1 MTKWKKHFFFDH
13 PLLITPCWGLTSSN
27 LNPHLEFRNSKGKI
41 FYTRKLKISSV
52 VEMNRRLRMEKE
64 AYKRQ
69 YSAIHSSPSMHSSRR
84 VIIKPRSLTWINA
97 HISSKGIANPHSFLS
112 YFAKDGNKLTI
123 PNFTLSKRQH
133 CCRLPVINET
143 EQFITFPEGKVLGGV
158 VQHQK
163 QPMTCEATP
172 TIYHLI
178 SGKVLQEEV
187 TERIVSELHPTIP
200 LDRQTKLVCFYG
212 TENLVCMI
220 ACGLVGMWAFV
231 CGWMC

>member
-1 MTKWKKHFFFDH
+1 MKKTLFFDH

-143 EQFITFPEGKVLGGV
+143 EQFIIFHMWWLRNIHFFSVSDKKSTTLKKLWHHKNGRVREGTMRV
-158 VQHQK
+158 
-163 QPMTCEATP
+163 
-172 TIYHLI
+172 
-178 SGKVLQEEV
+178 
-187 TERIVSELHPTIP
+187 R
-200 LDRQTKLVCFYG
+200 
-212 TENLVCMI
+212 
-220 ACGLVGMWAFV
+220 W
-231 CGWMC
+231 